1 MKIQKKRIKNKTKKR
16 EKGGAKGVLYDCY
29 NENTNRKRTGST

>member
-1 MKIQKKRIKNKTKKR
+1 MKIQKKNKKQNKKKR

-29 NENTNRKRTGST
+29 NEKTNRKQTGST